1 MRKTILSIIML
12 AATYITAAAQTA
24 PQVQTIT
31 SPQVQTVNGIL
42 EGIDCS
48 GVKVF
53 KGVPFA
59 APPSW
64 QPQMEGST
72 ARGEMGG
79 SETGKRL
86 RSKSHAGKPLRRHD
100 VRH

>member
-1 MRKTILSIIML
+1 MRKTILSLLML
-12 AATYITAAAQTA
+12 ATAYITAAAQTT

-31 SPQVQTVNGIL
+31 PPQVQTVNGIL

-59 APPSW
+59 AAPVGNLRCKAP
-64 QPQMEGST
+64 QP
-72 ARGEMGG
+72 A
-79 SETGKRL
+79 ET
-86 RSKSHAGKPLRRHD
+86 
-100 VRH
+100 